1 MTVHDCSG
9 LLFLSVPLCPSTG
22 FAMSRLLLRSFCLAL
37 LAASMT
43 LPAAAVDR
51 VIRIGGGEDAG
62 EVTAM
67 DSNTVT
73 LKSRTRGESSIPTNE
88 IDYIDFDAAPPT
100 LGAGRSAVDAGNLE
114 RAIDAL
120 GKAKTATPDN
130 ENVLK
135 EIDYLLAVAALQEAG
150 RDEAKRAAAIEQMQS
165 ASDGL
170 RKHYRYYPALLK
182 LAEAQAAAGQY
193 PQAKATYKIAGDTPH
208 KNIKLAADVGR
219 GRAELAGNNTADAE
233 TLFRGVVA
241 QAGDTPGEKSQKLAA
256 QLGLARVQ
264 LSKQQYDEAIA
275 ALDAVI
281 RDSTIDDAAVQAE
294 AYLRQGD
301 AYAAKGGA
309 AKNAILA
316 YLHVDVVPALAKES
330 SIHAEALY
338 RLSQMWP
345 LVAKPDRASESA
357 GRLQQLYPA
366 SEWATKL

>member
-1 MTVHDCSG
+1 
-9 LLFLSVPLCPSTG
+9 
-22 FAMSRLLLRSFCLAL
+22 MSRFLLRSLCLTS

-62 EVTAM
+62 EVVEM
-67 DSNTVT
+67 DRDAIK
-73 LKSRTRGESSIPTNE
+73 LKSRTRGESSVPTNE

-114 RAIDAL
+114 RAIEAL
-120 GKAKTATPDN
+120 GKAKSAAPDN
-130 ENVLK
+130 RDVLR

-150 RDEAKRAAAIEQMQS
+150 RDKAKQDAAIKQMQEFT
-165 ASDGL
+165 DGAT
-170 RKHYRYYPALLK
+170 KHYRYYPALLK
-182 LAEAQAAAGQY
+182 LADAQAAAGRY
-193 PQAKATYKIAGDTPH
+193 TEAKLTYKNAANTPHETVRLAAEVGQGRAALADDKTGEAEQLFSGVVSRAGDS
-208 KNIKLAADVGR
+208 
-219 GRAELAGNNTADAE
+219 
-233 TLFRGVVA
+233 
-241 QAGDTPGEKSQKLAA
+241 PGEKSQKLAA

-264 LSKQQYDEAIA
+264 IGKQKYDEAIA
-275 ALDAVI
+275 ALDEVI
-281 RDSTIDDAAVQAE
+281 RASTIDDAAVQAE

-330 SIHAEALY
+330 SLHAEALY

-345 LVAKPDRASESA
+345 QVAKPERASESA
-357 GRLQQLYPA
+357 SRLQQLYPA